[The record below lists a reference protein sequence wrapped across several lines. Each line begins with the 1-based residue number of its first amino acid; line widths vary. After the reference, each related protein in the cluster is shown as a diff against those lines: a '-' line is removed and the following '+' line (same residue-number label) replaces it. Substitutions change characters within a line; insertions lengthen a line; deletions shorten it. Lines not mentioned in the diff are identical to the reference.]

1 MNQEKSSAVN
11 AKRKRRRGKKIA
23 LLVLAF
29 LLIASAAVSGSLAY
43 LVADTKDVKNEF
55 TPSEVTCEVTEK
67 FENNVKS
74 EVNVKNTSDIPA
86 YIRVKLV
93 TYRVNDE
100 GDHIGGTAEIPD
112 FIPGDG
118 WVANGGY
125 YYYTSPVAAG
135 QSPDKPLIDESGIA
149 LTDSYDDADGG
160 KQVIEVMAE
169 AIQSGPVHAVGES
182 WGVTISEG
190 KVAAYQQG

>member
-11 AKRKRRRGKKIA
+11 AKRKRRRG
-23 LLVLAF
+23 
-29 LLIASAAVSGSLAY
+29 
-43 LVADTKDVKNEF
+43 
-55 TPSEVTCEVTEK
+55 
-67 FENNVKS
+67 
-74 EVNVKNTSDIPA
+74 
-86 YIRVKLV
+86 